1 MSNYMSAS
9 SRTFLMLHDFIENKM
24 RMAHIYQPLMLAALL
39 ERAGTASTPDIAK
52 ALLIEDTSQIDYYS
66 HRI

>member
-1 MSNYMSAS
+1 
-9 SRTFLMLHDFIENKM
+9 MLHDFIENKM

-52 ALLIEDTSQIDYYS
+52 ALLIKDISQIDYYS